1 MNAENLL
8 QKLRVVCLCA
18 GFVTALLMGCNILSV
33 YAQEDTFMKT
43 LIVYYSR
50 TGNTRVTCETLQK
63 ELGCDI
69 LEIKDLKSRQGG
81 WGFFTGAIGSLFN
94 THTKIDPAQP
104 DLAPYDA
111 IIIGG
116 PNWAG
121 RPATAIR
128 TFIAK
133 NRFDGKKIILFSTT
147 NVFEKEGSQDK
158 AKKLVLQS
166 GGQVA
171 GYFQIAVTE
180 KLDGKK
186 TQRPQTSIVEDAVI
200 LAGEIKNAITQ

>member
-1 MNAENLL
+1 MDAEKLL
-8 QKLRVVCLCA
+8 QKQQVVCLCF
-18 GFVTALLMGCNILSV
+18 GFIAALLTVCNLLPV
-33 YAQEDTFMKT
+33 YAQEDTAMKT

-50 TGNTRVTCETLQK
+50 TGNTRVTCEALRK

-69 LEIKDLKSRQGG
+69 LEIKDLKSREGG
-81 WGFFTGAIGSLFN
+81 WGFFTGAVGSLFN
-94 THTKIDPAQP
+94 THTKIDPVQP
-104 DLAPYDA
+104 DLASYGA
-111 IIIGG
+111 VIISG

-133 NRFDGKKIILFSTT
+133 NKFDGKKIVLFSTT
-147 NVFEKEGSQDK
+147 NVFEKEGSQNK

-166 GGQVA
+166 GGQIA

-180 KLDGKK
+180 KLDGEKI
-186 TQRPQTSIVEDAVI
+186 QRSQASIVEDAVK
-200 LAGEIKNAITQ
+200 LAGKIRKAITQ